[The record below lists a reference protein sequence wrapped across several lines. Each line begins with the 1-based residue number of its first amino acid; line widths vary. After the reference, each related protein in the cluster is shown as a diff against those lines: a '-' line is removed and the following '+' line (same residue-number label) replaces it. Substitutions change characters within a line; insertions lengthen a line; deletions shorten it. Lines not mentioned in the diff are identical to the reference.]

1 MKNKILKIAGYCLFF
16 LGCLGF
22 FLLQGFPVEMVGRLL
37 QNRARAAGIKLS
49 YEDIDTLFPNGLQ
62 LDTLRLQHPR
72 REGGSYSLRVD
83 SASARLSLLS
93 LLSGNKSLSFQLG
106 LLGGSL
112 SGSLSTQPQGWHLQA
127 ALAGLRLDKIAFW
140 KEVLGQQLK
149 GELGGDVELDW
160 RPRRVKDSSGRVQ
173 LQLLGGKIGQG
184 KVYGIEL
191 PWVDLGK
198 TQVNLAI
205 NKGKVEIKTFKIQS
219 DDLEGGL
226 DGYLLLQQLLANS
239 SIHCRLRFK
248 PAEELM
254 DKIRKQI
261 PPEFHAMLDRE
272 MNRARG
278 SDGFYRYSIFGRIF
292 TGRPNFRPLRQ

>member
-16 LGCLGF
+16 LCCLVF
-22 FLLQGFPVEMVGRLL
+22 FLLQGFPVEMVGALL
-37 QNRARAAGIKLS
+37 QNRARAAGFKLS
-49 YEDIDTLFPNGLQ
+49 YEEIDTLFPNGLEF
-62 LDTLRLQHPR
+62 DTLRLQHPR
-72 REGGSYSLRVD
+72 QEGGSYSLRLD

-93 LLSGNKSLSFQLG
+93 LLGGHKSLSFQVD

-112 SGSLSTQPQGWHLQA
+112 TGAFDTRQQGWHLQA
-127 ALAGLRLDKIAFW
+127 TLAGLRLDKIAFW
-140 KEVLGQQLK
+140 KELLGQQLK
-149 GELGGDVELDW
+149 GELGGEVELDW
-160 RPRRVKDSSGRVQ
+160 NPRQVKDGSGRIQ

-184 KVYGIEL
+184 KIYGINL

-198 TQVNLAI
+198 TQLNLEI
-205 NKGKVEIKTFKIQS
+205 KKGKAEIKIFKVQS

-248 PAEELM
+248 PAGELM
-254 DKIRKQI
+254 EKIRKQI

-272 MNRARG
+272 LNRARG

-292 TGRPNFRPLRQ
+292 SGRPTFRPLRQ